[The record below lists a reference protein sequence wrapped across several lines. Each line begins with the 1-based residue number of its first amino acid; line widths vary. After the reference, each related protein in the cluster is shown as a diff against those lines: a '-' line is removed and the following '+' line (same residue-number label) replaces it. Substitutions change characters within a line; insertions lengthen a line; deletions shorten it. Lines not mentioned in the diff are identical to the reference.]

1 MSSWECLDSEK
12 EARKLGFWRV
22 WEMEGGCSKEVL
34 NWFGGVKGCGGGGY
48 SWRSEREASK
58 AIDM

>member
-1 MSSWECLDSEK
+1 MSRWECLDSEK

-22 WEMEGGCSKEVL
+22 WEMEGGCSKEVW
-34 NWFGGVKGCGGGGY
+34 NWFGGVKGGGY